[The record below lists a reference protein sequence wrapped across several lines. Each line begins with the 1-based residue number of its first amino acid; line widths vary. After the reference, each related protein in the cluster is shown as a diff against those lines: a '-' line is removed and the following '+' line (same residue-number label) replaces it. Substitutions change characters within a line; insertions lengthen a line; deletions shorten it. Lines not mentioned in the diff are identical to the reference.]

1 MHHHYHH
8 HGHHG
13 PFEQRIR
20 NKRGLTV
27 ALITTAAIMVLEIA
41 GGILSNSLALLS
53 DAGHM
58 LSDTASLALS
68 LLAIWFAAKPPSPN
82 KTYGFYRVEI
92 LAALLNGVALF
103 IVSGLILWEAYKRF
117 LNPPH
122 VAGGTV
128 LIVAFIGLIGNLI
141 SAAVLFKTSDVK
153 ENLNVRSAYLHILG
167 DVLGSAGTIVAGL
180 LITLFSWYMADSI
193 ISVIVALMI
202 LKSAWGIIQAT
213 THILM
218 EGAPVT
224 IDPDELKQTLM
235 SIDKVINV
243 HDLHIW
249 TITSGI
255 DSLSCHLRI
264 EDDGDSQHI
273 LQQAIRIIEERFQI
287 RHTTIQVEKSHMQHA
302 ELEV

>member
-1 MHHHYHH
+1 MHHHH

-20 NKRGLTV
+20 NKMGLTV
-27 ALITTAAIMVLEIA
+27 TLVITAIIMIMEIA

-58 LSDTASLALS
+58 FSDTASLALS
-68 LLAIWFAAKPPSPN
+68 LLAIWFATKPPSPR
-82 KTYGFYRVEI
+82 KTYGFYRLEI
-92 LAALLNGVALF
+92 LAALINGIALF
-103 IVSGLILWEAYKRF
+103 IVAGMILREAYERF

-122 VAGGTV
+122 VAGNTV
-128 LIVAFIGLIGNLI
+128 LIVAFIGLIANLV
-141 SAAVLFKTSDVK
+141 SAAILIKTSDIK

-167 DVLGSAGTIVAGL
+167 DALGSVGTIVAGL
-180 LITLFSWYMADSI
+180 LITFFSWYMADPI
-193 ISVIVALMI
+193 ISVIVVLLI
-202 LKSAWGIIQAT
+202 LKSAWGIIRDT
-213 THILM
+213 THVLM

-224 IDPDELKQTLM
+224 IDQDELKRMLM

-249 TITSGI
+249 TITSGM
-255 DSLSCHLRI
+255 DSLSCHVVI
-264 EDDGDSQHI
+264 EDDGDSQRV
-273 LQQAIRIIEERFQI
+273 LQQAVRIIEERFQI
-287 RHTTIQVEKSHMQHA
+287 RHTTIQVETSRMQHA